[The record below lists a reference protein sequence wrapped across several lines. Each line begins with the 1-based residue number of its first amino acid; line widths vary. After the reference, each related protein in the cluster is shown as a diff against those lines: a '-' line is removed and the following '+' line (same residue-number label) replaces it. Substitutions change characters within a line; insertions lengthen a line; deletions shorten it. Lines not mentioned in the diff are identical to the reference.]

1 MLIALTSLNSF
12 WYDDLIEKQIQNL
25 RSLISNLFD
34 CSIQSKASCY
44 FLNNNA
50 FSQTLKLSGQISA
63 QRAALRVREFRSK
76 HSESVAGYLE
86 EMIIRRELS
95 DNFCFYNS
103 DKYDSL
109 KGGYEWAQKTLNDHR
124 DDKREK
130 VYTKEQLE
138 KAKTYDKLWNAAQV
152 C

>member
-1 MLIALTSLNSF
+1 
-12 WYDDLIEKQIQNL
+12 
-25 RSLISNLFD
+25 
-34 CSIQSKASCY
+34 
-44 FLNNNA
+44 
-50 FSQTLKLSGQISA
+50 
-63 QRAALRVREFRSK
+63 
-76 HSESVAGYLE
+76 
-86 EMIIRRELS
+86 MIIRRELS
-95 DNFCFYNS
+95 DNFCFYKS

-152 C
+152 CWISEFRFNINLLKPPFTTVGTSEDRIEVDFTAR